1 MLGTM
6 PDFSEANHIDLI
18 GSLME
23 PNLLA
28 SVFTNS
34 FGDKIIYY
42 RKHTVTN
49 GYGVTCSGFDTIG
62 VSIYHEGNH
71 PNFDEMLEE
80 GKRLLNSTKDV

>member
-1 MLGTM
+1 
-6 PDFSEANHIDLI
+6 
-18 GSLME
+18 ME
-23 PNLLA
+23 PVLLA

-42 RKHTVTN
+42 RAYEVSSSD
-49 GYGVTCSGFDTIG
+49 GVTSSGFETIG
-62 VSIYHEGNH
+62 VSMYHEGNH